1 MLPCA
6 KSIASMANSLR
17 EFIKIRSSTGVVW
30 FLTFNETVPPTTALT
45 LGEPQPRVSFEEKAL
60 SQIPDFVTLAA
71 PDGGP
76 WYARVD
82 GVGMVETLE
91 ADVNGLNMSGYG
103 IAGLILR
110 GSTENRMQ
118 YAVSNAGVLSI
129 VNTPAPTNDVIN
141 VDYLDGTSRVA
152 FCRQHNLVYRPDE
165 RIYRNAATHCPVD
178 GARLRGW
185 RDLVR
190 DRENGEDSASQ
201 TDPYD
206 QRW

>member
-1 MLPCA
+1 MA
-6 KSIASMANSLR
+6 DSIR
-17 EFIKIRSSTGVVW
+17 EYVKMRGADGIVRFM
-30 FLTFNETVPPTTALT
+30 TVNLGPPIVSALT
-45 LGEPQPRVSFEEKAL
+45 LSTPVPLASFEEKPYPAIL
-60 SQIPDFVTLAA
+60 DYVTLMDSA
-71 PDGGP
+71 GFP
-76 WYARVD
+76 WHARISAL
-82 GVGMVETLE
+82 GAIETLD
-91 ADVNGLNMSGYG
+91 ADSAGLQMAGYG
-103 IAGLILR
+103 VFGLTLR
-110 GSTENRMQ
+110 GATWNTFS
-118 YAVSNAGVLSI
+118 YAVSTGGVITI
-129 VNTPAPTNDVIN
+129 VNTPAPTNDYIN
-141 VDYLDGTSRVA
+141 VDYTDGTSRVA